1 MMHSRLQ
8 MASCMSLLRLLS
20 GLAAVGA
27 GKALERRRGRN
38 DFPVRAMW
46 RTLVVGVVLQH
57 PSAAALLRE
66 LGRNPHLLTLCGF
79 EALPRRTTAV
89 VRVGRDLC
97 GDNQGEVVDGHSS
110 CPPSAS
116 RPLHVR
122 ADSFEPVAV
131 AVSRG
136 QPDCEALTKSTLGN
150 QIDLPCRNA

>member
-66 LGRNPHLLTLCGF
+66 LGPEPPFTD
-79 EALPRRTTAV
+79 P
-89 VRVGRDLC
+89 VRL
-97 GDNQGEVVDGHSS
+97 
-110 CPPSAS
+110 
-116 RPLHVR
+116 
-122 ADSFEPVAV
+122 
-131 AVSRG
+131 
-136 QPDCEALTKSTLGN
+136 
-150 QIDLPCRNA
+150 